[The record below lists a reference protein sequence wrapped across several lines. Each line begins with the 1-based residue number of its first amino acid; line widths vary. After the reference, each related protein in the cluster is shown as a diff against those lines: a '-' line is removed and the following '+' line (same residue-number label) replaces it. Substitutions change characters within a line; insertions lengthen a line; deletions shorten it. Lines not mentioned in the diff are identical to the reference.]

1 MKLPTAFELA
11 GRIGKARRSPGAKR
25 TTKKRAEI
33 TATPTKA
40 RATKAQ
46 TIKAQDGPVTASPS
60 STEFD
65 LSQRLSAVRKE
76 HGLSLDALALK
87 TGMTKGFLSL
97 IERGLKVPSISTLL
111 KLSQAYG
118 ISVSALLD
126 TARSQEPVYS
136 LVRRSERRKYAREGS
151 PSGYRYEA
159 IAFRKERKRME
170 PFVVQPPFRLP
181 RKFFQHQGD
190 EMVYVLEGEVE
201 IHLDRER
208 FQLRSG
214 DCLYFDAA
222 TPHRSRSVGSERA
235 VTLVI
240 VTSQYPGH

>member
-1 MKLPTAFELA
+1 MKSPAALKLA
-11 GRIGKARRSPGAKR
+11 HIGKSRRRPRAKEAI
-25 TTKKRAEI
+25 KKRAEI
-33 TATPTKA
+33 AATAAKA
-40 RATKAQ
+40 RVDVLA
-46 TIKAQDGPVTASPS
+46 ASPPP
-60 STEFD
+60 TEFD
-65 LSQRLSAVRKE
+65 LSQRLSSVRKE

-181 RKFFQHQGD
+181 RNFFQHQGD
-190 EMVYVLEGEVE
+190 EMVYVLEGDVE
-201 IHLDRER
+201 IQLDRER
-208 FQLRSG
+208 VQLRAG
-214 DCLYFDAA
+214 DCLYYDAA
-222 TPHRSRSVGSERA
+222 TPHRSRSIGAERA